1 MVFLSLNLIGPIGP
15 INSPNCLKINIKK
28 AARGQPF

>member
-1 MVFLSLNLIGPIGP
+1 MFFVLKPYRPYMPYKFPKL
-15 INSPNCLKINIKK
+15 LKINIKK